1 MALVKVYITLKKG
14 IADPQ
19 GMIVS
24 NALKNLGYDG
34 VGEVRVGKYILLEIE
49 GKDTQKIKEQVN
61 SMCERLLANPIIED
75 YSFEVEN

>member
-19 GMIVS
+19 GQTIA
-24 NALKNLGYDG
+24 NALVNLGYDG
-34 VGEVRVGKYILLEIE
+34 VGEVRIGKYILLEIGGDDPE
-49 GKDTQKIKEQVN
+49 KMKEQVR
-61 SMCERLLANPIIED
+61 SMCERLLANPIIEN